1 MLNVMVLGGMS
12 FVDKVLRAMFDDLP
26 YKLTSKRENYFSKIN
41 SISGTDRHPKLRGD
55 CTKSKSNNFP
65 SLWLEQNL
73 K

>member
-12 FVDKVLRAMFDDLP
+12 FVDMFDELH
-26 YKLTSKRENYFSKIN
+26 YKLTSKRENYFSQIY
-41 SISGTDRHPKLRGD
+41 SISGIDRHPKLSGD